1 MDYMKVIWIT
11 GLIVGFTTWLLT
23 KISIENELGKK
34 WTLGVVHDT
43 DPDIGWQSILERNLD
58 NHHWEYI
65 YINKE
70 NLPLIGRLAYSKV
83 PKVPLPSLYA
93 SSEEDPIYKMLQDM
107 VNRGHGSITGIKK
120 EKNL

>member
-1 MDYMKVIWIT
+1 MDCIKIVWFT
-11 GLIVGFTTWLLT
+11 GLIVGFITWFLT
-23 KISIENELGKK
+23 KTFTELEYEKK
-34 WTLGVVHDT
+34 WRLGICHDT
-43 DPDIGWQSILERNLD
+43 ETGWQPLLERNLD

-65 YINKE
+65 YINKK

-83 PKVPLPSLYA
+83 PKVPLPSMYA

-120 EKNL
+120 EETFK

>member
-1 MDYMKVIWIT
+1 MEGKRVDYITVIFIVIGIT
-11 GLIVGFTTWLLT
+11 WFLT
-23 KISIENELGKK
+23 KTFTEQECEKK
-34 WTLGVVHDT
+34 WRLGICNDT
-43 DPDIGWQSILERNLD
+43 EFGWQPLLERYLD

-83 PKVPLPSLYA
+83 PSVPNPLAP
-93 SSEEDPIYKMLQDM
+93 SEEDRIYKMLQDM

-120 EKNL
+120 GGNL